1 MNCAQAKT
9 GNVFPLIRP
18 PLSDTLNIHSE
29 LSTLPWILPNGPLIV
44 PTHCKQHRQGG
55 YMGPED
61 RPHVT
66 REPLSTLWPGLP
78 LSLDQG
84 PRTTAETLRD
94 SERQEGIRAHP
105 APL

>member
-1 MNCAQAKT
+1 
-9 GNVFPLIRP
+9 
-18 PLSDTLNIHSE
+18 
-29 LSTLPWILPNGPLIV
+29 
-44 PTHCKQHRQGG
+44 
-55 YMGPED
+55 MGPED